1 MVTYVGSKASSKHP
15 VVLTTHLDPR
25 LSRWRSLVK
34 WFLAIP
40 QDLLHAVLWPAYLV
54 VTVITGLCILF
65 TDRYPRPLFDFTSG
79 VLRWSWPV
87 SYCAA
92 HGGPGTGQYPTFRPH
107 QGESEPTL
115 PPQPPMVDPAIPP
128 APDPAGTRSVL

>member
-1 MVTYVGSKASSKHP
+1 MVMYVGSKASCKHP

-92 HGGPGTGQYPTFRPH
+92 HGGPGTGQYPPFRPH

>member
-1 MVTYVGSKASSKHP
+1 M
-15 VVLTTHLDPR
+15 VLTTHLDPR

-65 TDRYPRPLFDFTSG
+65 TGRYPRPLFDFTSG
-79 VLRWSWPV
+79 LLGRSGPV
-87 SYCAA
+87 SYRAA
-92 HGGPGTGQYPTFRPH
+92 HGGPGTGQYPPFRPH

>member
-1 MVTYVGSKASSKHP
+1 VAIVGE
-15 VVLTTHLDPR
+15 VVP
-25 LSRWRSLVK
+25 
-34 WFLAIP
+34 AIP
-40 QDLLHAVLWPAYLV
+40 HDLLLAFLWPAYLV

-65 TDRYPRPLFDFTSG
+65 TGRYPRPLFDFTSG

-92 HGGPGTGQYPTFRPH
+92 HGGPGTGQYPPFRLH

-115 PPQPPMVDPAIPP
+115 PPQPPMVDPAIPLGP
-128 APDPAGTRSVL
+128 GPGGHPERCCDPRTRLMSGKTVSGHRWYRRHR